1 MLPAVLIFTMIAS
14 SFQMFAI
21 GVLAAPILED
31 LAVSRWALG
40 VVGAVN
46 TLVGAASSP
55 FSGRITDKIGPR
67 RSILLLCGIAATGM
81 GLMAIASSLWI
92 LGLAAAVSGV
102 PQGWGNPA
110 TNSLIAG
117 HVKPERRGTIT
128 GVKQSGVTLALFLA
142 GATLPSLA
150 QWTSWNLAAGVFAAI
165 FVLFG
170 VLNAVWIPRSDAS
183 PVSPASS
190 DGSVFQPS
198 GSASTTSNTS
208 TSDTSTSD
216 ALSVESGGRSAV
228 PTFIWQLAVYAFA
241 MGTSSGSIGRFL
253 PLFAEEAVGMGRTAA
268 GMLIAVVGVC
278 GIVFRIGAARLAGST
293 VAPQRILTV
302 LSLTATG
309 TSILLISATTV
320 GPWILWPI
328 AVLYA
333 LGHIAWN
340 AVVNLTIISSAP
352 RRDAG
357 RFSGIVM
364 LGFLFGMTI
373 GAPLTG
379 WVVDTFDSYQPVWF
393 GAAALAAVAVA
404 IVSRIPSDLGTPRN

>member
-81 GLMAIASSLWI
+81 GLMAMASNLWI
-92 LGLAAAVSGV
+92 LGLAAAISGV

-150 QWTSWNLAAGVFAAI
+150 QWTSWNLAAGVFGVM

-170 VLNAVWIPRSDAS
+170 VLNAVWIPRSDLS
-183 PVSPASS
+183 PVPLASS
-190 DGSVFQPS
+190 DGSLSAGS
-198 GSASTTSNTS
+198 GR
-208 TSDTSTSD
+208 
-216 ALSVESGGRSAV
+216 RSPV
-228 PTFIWQLAVYAFA
+228 PIFIWQLAVYAFA

-302 LSLTATG
+302 LSLTAIG

-379 WVVDTFDSYQPVWF
+379 LVVDTFDSYQPVWF
-393 GAAALAAVAVA
+393 GAAALAAIAVAV
-404 IVSRIPSDLGTPRN
+404 VSRIPSDLGTPRN

>member
-14 SFQMFAI
+14 SFQLFAI
-21 GVLAAPILED
+21 GVLAAPILDD
-31 LAVSRWALG
+31 LDVSRWALG

-55 FSGRITDKIGPR
+55 FSGRITDRIGPR

-81 GLMAIASSLWI
+81 GLMAAATNLWI
-92 LGLAAAVSGV
+92 LALAAAVSGI

-110 TNSLIAG
+110 TNTLIAR

-150 QWTSWNLAAGVFAAI
+150 QWTSWNLAASVFAAM
-165 FVLFG
+165 FALFG
-170 VLNAVWIPRSDAS
+170 LLNAVWIPPSGT
-183 PVSPASS
+183 SS
-190 DGSVFQPS
+190 D
-198 GSASTTSNTS
+198 STPAT
-208 TSDTSTSD
+208 DT
-216 ALSVESGGRSAV
+216 LSPDTPLESKGRAPV

-241 MGTSSGSIGRFL
+241 MGTSSGAIGRFL
-253 PLFAEEAVGMGRTAA
+253 PLFAEEAVGMGRTSA

-278 GIVFRIGAARLAGST
+278 GIAFRIGAARLAGST

-302 LSLTATG
+302 LSLIAIG
-309 TSILLISATTV
+309 TSLLLVSATTV

-352 RRDAG
+352 RSDSG

-393 GAAALAAVAVA
+393 GAAVLATVAVVT
-404 IVSRIPSDLGTPRN
+404 VSRIPSDLGSTRN

>member
-31 LAVSRWALG
+31 LDVSRWALG

-55 FSGRITDKIGPR
+55 FSGRITDRIGPR
-67 RSILLLCGIAATGM
+67 RSILLLCGIAASGM
-81 GLMAIASSLWI
+81 GLMAVASNLWI

-110 TNSLIAG
+110 TNTLIAG
-117 HVKPERRGTIT
+117 HVNPERRGTIT

-150 QWTSWNLAAGVFAAI
+150 QWTTWNLAAGIFAAM

-170 VLNAVWIPRSDAS
+170 VLNAVWIPRSD
-183 PVSPASS
+183 
-190 DGSVFQPS
+190 
-198 GSASTTSNTS
+198 GSAAQVPRPDDPPS
-208 TSDTSTSD
+208 
-216 ALSVESGGRSAV
+216 ESGGRTPV

-302 LSLTATG
+302 LSLTAIG

-352 RRDAG
+352 RGDAG

-373 GAPLTG
+373 GSPLTG

-393 GAAALAAVAVA
+393 GAAALAAIAVV
-404 IVSRIPSDLGTPRN
+404 IVSRIPSDLGSSRN